1 MASPSCTS
9 RIAIPFRQPG
19 AAPLRLLAPF
29 LAALLTVLL
38 WAALPS
44 GARAQEATP
53 PSSPGGLAFD
63 EKEAQAIDGMLMC
76 PVCPAETIDQAQVPL
91 AKQMRQVV
99 REKLAQGES
108 REQILDYFASV
119 YGQDV
124 LAAPEKTGV
133 NLIAWTVPVVAVLA
147 AIAAGLLVLRSMTAR
162 PGADTVAV
170 TGGGST
176 PEDPSPYLE
185 AADRELAL
193 SPRPP
198 SHSESVDESGSREA
212 EGG

>member
-1 MASPSCTS
+1 MAV
-9 RIAIPFRQPG
+9 
-19 AAPLRLLAPF
+19 LLA
-29 LAALLTVLL
+29 VLL
-38 WAALPS
+38 WAALPG

-53 PSSPGGLAFD
+53 PASSGGLAFD

-99 REKLAQGES
+99 REKLARGES
-108 REQILDYFASV
+108 REEILDYFAGV

-124 LAAPEKTGV
+124 LAAPDKTGV

-147 AIAAGLLVLRSMTAR
+147 ALAAGLLVLRSMTAR
-162 PGADTVAV
+162 PVA
-170 TGGGST
+170 TPESGGGEDST

-185 AADRELAL
+185 AVDRELAL
-193 SPRPP
+193 SPMPP
-198 SHSESVDESGSREA
+198 SPTESEGESERREA
-212 EGG
+212 DGG

>member
-1 MASPSCTS
+1 MASSSCTS
-9 RIAIPFRQPG
+9 RDVLPNRQLG
-19 AAPLRLLAPF
+19 AARLRLPAMFLSVLLA
-29 LAALLTVLL
+29 VLL
-38 WAALPS
+38 WAVLPV

-53 PSSPGGLAFD
+53 PVSPGELAFE

-124 LAAPEKTGV
+124 LAAPQKTGV

-147 AIAAGLLVLRSMTAR
+147 ALAAGLLVLRSMTAR
-162 PGADTVAV
+162 PAADTGGVA
-170 TGGGST
+170 GEGPP

-193 SPRPP
+193 SPMPATP
-198 SHSESVDESGSREA
+198 SESEGESASREA
-212 EGG
+212 ENG